1 MSEPISKGGT
11 AHPRLTRQQKAAA
24 VIVSLGTDKASQLYQ
39 YMDPEDVE
47 QITLEVAK
55 LGYLDSSATEDVL
68 TEYYQM
74 CMTNKAVTEG
84 GLEYARAVL
93 EKAFGQQTATSLL
106 EKVTK
111 SLKNREFAFLN
122 KADEKSLYAALQ
134 HERPQTIALVLSYVD
149 AEKSAAV
156 IEELD
161 DERQVRVIE
170 NMANM
175 ESASPTAVKIIE
187 AEMEKK
193 FSSLMTA
200 SNVKVGGVDFVADV
214 MNNLDR
220 SSEKNIFD
228 RLAEYNEPLAD
239 EIRKRMF
246 VFEDIVTMDDRSVQR
261 FVRDCDPR
269 DLVLALKGANSDV
282 ANKIFTNMSARMAQS
297 IREFIKSEVNE
308 QGNKIKKV
316 RSFDKVIGEVG
327 FDDKQK
333 KLAKKYLEE
342 LKGSYLAKDTL
353 KNQDEKIKFIKKV
366 SELSYEN
373 YEKYKILP
381 SITVGQAILESRWG
395 ESDLSKNSN
404 NIFGVKADA
413 RWNGKVVEVNTS
425 ENYDDKIVAKFR
437 KYDSIKDSINDHG
450 KFLTENKRYEESG
463 LFKATHYTTQAQALE
478 DAGYATKKNED
489 GELIYADILIDLIKK
504 YNLQLLDRE
513 VQEIN

>member
-84 GLEYARAVL
+84 GL
-93 EKAFGQQTATSLL
+93 QTATSLL

-297 IREFIKSEVNE
+297 IREDLEITSN
-308 QGNKIKKV
+308 V
-316 RSFDKVIGEVG
+316 RIRDVEEAQQRIVG
-327 FDDKQK
+327 IIRD
-333 KLAKKYLEE
+333 LEE
-342 LKGSYLAKDTL
+342 RSELIILKGGKD
-353 KNQDEKIKFIKKV
+353 
-366 SELSYEN
+366 
-373 YEKYKILP
+373 
-381 SITVGQAILESRWG
+381 
-395 ESDLSKNSN
+395 
-404 NIFGVKADA
+404 
-413 RWNGKVVEVNTS
+413 
-425 ENYDDKIVAKFR
+425 
-437 KYDSIKDSINDHG
+437 
-450 KFLTENKRYEESG
+450 
-463 LFKATHYTTQAQALE
+463 
-478 DAGYATKKNED
+478 
-489 GELIYADILIDLIKK
+489 DIIA
-504 YNLQLLDRE
+504 
-513 VQEIN
+513 

>member
-220 SSEKNIFD
+220 SSEKTSLTAWPSTTSLWRMRSASACLCLRTSLPWMTVRCSALSGTAI
-228 RLAEYNEPLAD
+228 P
-239 EIRKRMF
+239 EIWCW
-246 VFEDIVTMDDRSVQR
+246 RSRAQTAMWPTKFSPICR
-261 FVRDCDPR
+261 PAWRRASGRIWRSP
-269 DLVLALKGANSDV
+269 A
-282 ANKIFTNMSARMAQS
+282 MSASGTWRRPSSA
-297 IREFIKSEVNE
+297 
-308 QGNKIKKV
+308 
-316 RSFDKVIGEVG
+316 
-327 FDDKQK
+327 
-333 KLAKKYLEE
+333 LL
-342 LKGSYLAKDTL
+342 GS
-353 KNQDEKIKFIKKV
+353 
-366 SELSYEN
+366 
-373 YEKYKILP
+373 
-381 SITVGQAILESRWG
+381 
-395 ESDLSKNSN
+395 
-404 NIFGVKADA
+404 
-413 RWNGKVVEVNTS
+413 
-425 ENYDDKIVAKFR
+425 
-437 KYDSIKDSINDHG
+437 
-450 KFLTENKRYEESG
+450 SG
-463 LFKATHYTTQAQALE
+463 TWRNAAS
-478 DAGYATKKNED
+478 
-489 GELIYADILIDLIKK
+489 
-504 YNLQLLDRE
+504 
-513 VQEIN
+513 